1 MTIFSRLQQQ
11 FFQGRIARDD
21 YWRAASGVHQQL
33 ADYSKTLSESDV
45 QAIHITAEGL
55 NLVLKSGVRLLWD
68 PNDIRSSANTLVNH
82 GNHEDDDARFL
93 LAAAKGAE
101 CIFDIGANA
110 GYYALHFAKQ
120 FAPIKK
126 VHAFEPVP
134 HTYQTLTQNIAI
146 NKLGP
151 SIVANNLALGQ
162 KNGKVKF
169 FIPAFSGSC
178 AASMKKLHPGEDN
191 IEVSTAMT
199 TLDEYCDS
207 HQVTQIDLMKID
219 VEGAEF
225 FVLQGGIKT
234 LERCKPTLFIEIL
247 RKWSRQFGI
256 EPNQTIRFL
265 LELGYQCWAV
275 EAGQLVSFES
285 MTEDTPQTN
294 FFFTHPS
301 RVPDPISAWRK
312 TG

>member
-1 MTIFSRLQQQ
+1 MRFFSELQQK
-11 FFQGRIARDD
+11 FFQEQIARDD
-21 YWRAASGVHQQL
+21 YWRAASIFHQHL

-45 QAIHITAEGL
+45 QTINITAEGL
-55 NLVLKSGVRLLWD
+55 SLFLKSGVQLLWN

-82 GNHEDDDARFL
+82 GSHEDDDGRFL

-120 FAPIKK
+120 FATVKK

-134 HTYQTLTQNIAI
+134 HTFHALTKNIAI
-146 NKLGP
+146 NQLGP
-151 SIVANNLALGQ
+151 SIVANNMALGQ
-162 KNGKVKF
+162 ENGEVKF

-178 AASMKKLHPGEDN
+178 AASMQKLHPGEDN
-191 IEVSTAMT
+191 IEVSTAMS
-199 TLDEYCDS
+199 TLDEYCDN
-207 HQVTQIDLMKID
+207 HQVSQIDLMKID

-234 LERCKPTLFIEIL
+234 LERCKPTLFVEIL

-256 EPNQTIRFL
+256 EPNQTINTL
-265 LELGYQCWAV
+265 LGLGYQCWAV
-275 EAGQLVSFES
+275 EAGQLVSFEN

-294 FFFTHPS
+294 FFFTHPT
-301 RVPDPISAWRK
+301 RVPDPISAWRN
-312 TG
+312 